1 MLGAHN
7 VKQSYEKGRTTVNVK
22 TIHIHNDWN
31 PYIDQYDADIAII
44 VLEVEVKFNRFI
56 QPICIPEAG
65 SIPATKAHGI
75 VVGFGKSEFAD
86 IQDIARL
93 VPIPIHDN
101 RKCHSSHD
109 TFQLL
114 LSHRGFCGG
123 FANGTGVCTG
133 DSGSGLIVIHD
144 GVYYLRGIV
153 SASLYGPLSG
163 CNLKAYS
170 IFTDVL
176 EFTGWIKIGRDDKTL
191 IQYLIERLR
200 KCEDQKGTTE
210 RVQLGTQLERSNDES
225 WR

>member
-7 VKQSYEKGRTTVNVK
+7 VKNSNEKGRTTANVK
-22 TIHIHNDWN
+22 AIHVHHDWN
-31 PYIDQYDADIAII
+31 PFIDQFDADIAMIE
-44 VLEVEVKFNRFI
+44 LEADVKLSRFI

-65 SIPATKAHGI
+65 SIPATKNYGI

-86 IQDIARL
+86 VQDVARI
-93 VPIPIHDN
+93 VHTPIHDN
-101 RKCHSSHD
+101 RQCYSSNNVYNS
-109 TFQLL
+109 L

-123 FANGTGVCTG
+123 YANGTGVCTG

-163 CNLKAYS
+163 CDLQAYAL
-170 IFTDVL
+170 FTDIM

-191 IQYLIERLR
+191 IQYLIDRIR
-200 KCEDQKGTTE
+200 KYEVQKVTTE
-210 RVQLGTQLERSNDES
+210 RTKLSAQSKKRNG
-225 WR
+225 